1 MLESTTEVIA
11 SDLAPGM
18 SFVPD
23 LGVILAF
30 ALASAILAITPGPDM
45 ALQLSRTVNYGR
57 VHGLLSCAGAMSGI
71 AVHTTLVALGI
82 SVLIVAAPA
91 LFWALK
97 IAGAVYLLWLAYQAI
112 VHGGG
117 LKIAAKAK
125 RDPTLRES
133 YLTGVGINLLNPKV
147 VLFFMTF
154 LPQFVERG
162 DVNAPGKLFFL
173 GAEFI
178 IVSIPLGVLTVI
190 AAEQIAKLLTRTKWV
205 QRALNWSFA
214 GVFTT
219 FAGVILTAQ
228 ARH

>member
-1 MLESTTEVIA
+1 M
-11 SDLAPGM
+11 P

-23 LGVILAF
+23 LPVILAF
-30 ALASAILAITPGPDM
+30 AVASIVIALTPGPDM

-57 VHGLLSCAGAMSGI
+57 THGLLCMSGAMTGI
-71 AVHTTLVALGI
+71 VVHTTLVALGI
-82 SVLIVAAPA
+82 SVLLVAAPT
-91 LFWALK
+91 LFLALK
-97 IAGAVYLLWLAYQAI
+97 IVGAVYLLWLAYQAI

-117 LKIAAKAK
+117 LRIAAKAK
-125 RDPTLRES
+125 REPTLKES
-133 YLTGVGINLLNPKV
+133 YATGIGINLLNPKV
-147 VLFFMTF
+147 VLFFVTF

-162 DVNAPGKLFFL
+162 DPNAPGKLFFL

-178 IVSIPLGVLTVI
+178 LVSIPFGILTVI
-190 AAEQIAKLLTRTKWV
+190 AAEQVARLLTRTKWV

-214 GVFTT
+214 AVFTT

>member
-1 MLESTTEVIA
+1 M
-11 SDLAPGM
+11 P

-23 LGVILAF
+23 LPVLLAF
-30 ALASAILAITPGPDM
+30 AVASIVLAITPGPDM

-57 VHGLLSCAGAMSGI
+57 AHGLLCMSGAMTGI

-82 SVLIVAAPA
+82 SVLIVAAPM
-91 LFWALK
+91 LFLALK
-97 IAGAVYLLWLAYQAI
+97 VAGAVYLLWLAYQAI

-117 LKIAAKAK
+117 LRIAARAQ
-125 RDPTLRES
+125 REPTLRES

-147 VLFFMTF
+147 VLFFVTF
-154 LPQFVERG
+154 LPQFVDRG
-162 DVNAPGKLFFL
+162 DVNAPGKLLFL

-178 IVSIPLGVLTVI
+178 LVSIPPGVLTVI
-190 AAEQIAKLLTRTKWV
+190 AAEQVARLLTRTKWV

-214 GVFTT
+214 AVFTT